1 MSLVSWGIH
10 VRSAVAVSLLAV
22 GRIAYIYMY
31 RQSDVQHTYY
41 SLIIGYRQNI
51 LAVSDVHA
59 MGRSAEYHLHANVVW
74 WQHRNEPL
82 ARVVRGP

>member
-1 MSLVSWGIH
+1 M
-10 VRSAVAVSLLAV
+10 RSAVAVSLLAV
-22 GRIAYIYMY
+22 GRIAY
-31 RQSDVQHTYY
+31 RQSEVQHTYY

-82 ARVVRGP
+82 ARHGP